1 VTDRRPVPPTLD
13 DEHVERILAPFRRPS
28 AGLSVSL
35 EDASGRTVV
44 GAPGNAAAGGARL
57 TRDLRADGIAIGRLI
72 AEGPAVTD
80 RSVAA
85 ALEAVA
91 VGLETL
97 AEAAPGLGP
106 DEARDAKA
114 AAPVADPRSGIAAE
128 LAMSRMQQRSIVSLL
143 APDVEGYDLASHYE
157 PAREVGGDFFELFRV
172 RRRGQPLGLV
182 IADVAGKGI
191 AAALLMA
198 FARPII
204 HTALTVASGP
214 ADALE
219 RTNRILVQELR
230 TALFITALVGRLDLR
245 SGRVRIAN
253 AGHERPLLVPAD
265 GRPIVPVEG
274 GGPLLGAFDPL
285 GLEEVQVRL
294 RPGDRLVLYTDGVT
308 DSQAPNGE
316 RFGLERLLAT
326 LEAARAGT
334 AHDLVAAVR
343 DAEAAFRNG
352 GMCADDVTIVAVGR
366 QTT

>member
-1 VTDRRPVPPTLD
+1 VTDRPPVPPPLH
-13 DEHVERILAPFRRPS
+13 DERVERILAPFRRPS
-28 AGLSVSL
+28 AGMSVSL
-35 EDASGRTVV
+35 VDATGRTVV
-44 GAPGNAAAGGARL
+44 AAPGDGAGGARL
-57 TRDLRADGIAIGRLI
+57 TRELRAGGIVIGQLI

-91 VGLETL
+91 VGLEAL
-97 AEAAPGLGP
+97 ADAGP
-106 DEARDAKA
+106 RAE
-114 AAPVADPRSGIAAE
+114 PVAPDAGAVPVPDPRSGIAAE

-143 APDVEGYDLASHYE
+143 APEIEGYDLASHYE
-157 PAREVGGDFFELFRV
+157 PAREIGGDFFELFRV
-172 RRRGQPLGLV
+172 RRRGEPLGLV

-204 HTALTVASGP
+204 HTALTIASGP

-245 SGRVRIAN
+245 SGRVRLAN

-265 GRPIVPVEG
+265 GRPIVSIEG

-285 GLEEVQVRL
+285 GLDETQIRL

-308 DSQAPNGE
+308 DAQGPTGE

-326 LEAARAGT
+326 LEAARTGT

-343 DAEAAFRNG
+343 DAEEAFRDG
-352 GMCADDVTIVAVGR
+352 GTCADDVTIVAVGR
-366 QTT
+366 HAT